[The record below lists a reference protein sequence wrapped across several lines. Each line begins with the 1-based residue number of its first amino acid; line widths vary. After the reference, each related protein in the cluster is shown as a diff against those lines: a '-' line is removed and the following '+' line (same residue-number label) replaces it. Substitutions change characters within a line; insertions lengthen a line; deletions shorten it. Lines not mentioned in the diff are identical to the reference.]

1 MLDISVIEWE
11 EHKPETLQKLRDT
24 LDAEFEYLDHQLSM
38 QGFYNAIKRFLKTER
53 FQLKTRFLAGKDNCP
68 THVKPKSWER
78 LKAYW
83 TTNLQKEKAARWPT
97 PDGKSRIILV
107 LGEREEMGR
116 RHNW

>member
-1 MLDISVIEWE
+1 
-11 EHKPETLQKLRDT
+11 
-24 LDAEFEYLDHQLSM
+24 
-38 QGFYNAIKRFLKTER
+38 
-53 FQLKTRFLAGKDNCP
+53 
-68 THVKPKSWER
+68 